1 VTPPEGVTCPADLA
15 AAAQALR
22 AAGRVAVV
30 GHVNPEPDCIGST
43 LGATLVLR
51 EAGAQAQPFNADP
64 VPEYLHFL
72 PGAEEIVRAE
82 RLPDGVGII
91 LVVDSSDPERVGG
104 LLRRVPSGARVV
116 NVDHHQSNT
125 RFGDVNWVEPQAS
138 SAGEMVWRLAGALG
152 ARVTPAI
159 AVNLLAAI
167 MGDTGSFRFANA
179 SPSSLRAAA
188 ALVEAG
194 ARPDLVA
201 GSLYGSKRPEELRL
215 LVETLGTM
223 GLSADGAVAWI
234 DVTQAVL
241 ARAGMTLDDTEGFI
255 EYPRSL
261 RGVEVALAFKEAGP
275 AVTKVSLRSRGRVDV
290 AALAGGFGGGGH
302 RNAAGFT
309 LAMPLAEAR
318 PLVLAAATRVVAQ
331 RGAAREPRPA
341 EEMPGAAREPRP
353 AEEMPGAAP
362 EPRPAEEM
370 PGAAA
375 GPGAR

>member
-1 VTPPEGVTCPADLA
+1 VTSPEGVTCPGDLA
-15 AAAQALR
+15 AAARALG

-51 EAGAQAQPFNADP
+51 EAGVQAQPFNADS
-64 VPEYLHFL
+64 VPEYLRFL
-72 PGAEEIVRAE
+72 PGAGEIVRAE
-82 RLPDGVGII
+82 HLPGGVGVV
-91 LVVDSSDPERVGG
+91 LVVDSSDPERTGG
-104 LLRRVPSGARVV
+104 LLRRIPPGARVV

-152 ARVTPAI
+152 ACVTPAI

-179 SPSSLRAAA
+179 SPSSLRVAA

-194 ARPDLVA
+194 ARPDVVA

-223 GLSADGAVAWI
+223 GLCADGAVAWI

-275 AVTKVSLRSRGRVDV
+275 ASTKVSLRSRGRVDV
-290 AALAGGFGGGGH
+290 AALAGRFGGGGH

-309 LAMPLAEAR
+309 LAMPLGEAR
-318 PLVLAAATRVVAQ
+318 PLVLEAAAQAVREGT
-331 RGAAREPRPA
+331 GAASGPALA
-341 EEMPGAAREPRP
+341 EEK
-353 AEEMPGAAP
+353 
-362 EPRPAEEM
+362 

-375 GPGAR
+375 GPGGR